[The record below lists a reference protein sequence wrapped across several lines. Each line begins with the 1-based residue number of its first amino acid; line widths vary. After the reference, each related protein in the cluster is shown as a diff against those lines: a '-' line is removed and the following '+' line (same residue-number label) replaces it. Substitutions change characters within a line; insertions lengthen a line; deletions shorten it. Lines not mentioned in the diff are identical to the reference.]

1 MEVAWTK
8 FVNFIDQYPISLLI
22 GGIVFILV
30 GIFVNSSENRD
41 SNLNF
46 WIVLGI
52 ILFLVS
58 LFKISGV
65 SFISF

>member
-22 GGIVFILV
+22 GGIVFILI